1 MKNYHDT
8 KCEMELIKLRLEV
21 LKQKKEALRSI
32 AEPKSLVTD
41 KLQVSP
47 GTLEPDRKM
56 ITYLSLSEPIDK
68 EIEVKQK
75 EYDFLNS
82 KLISMEKALR
92 EAKGIEY
99 QIFVMRYVD
108 GLSVRQIARK
118 VHYTREHTYSLLK
131 NILQNLTKGMV

>member
-32 AEPKSLVTD
+32 AEPKSLITD

-75 EYDFLNS
+75 EYDFLNG
-82 KLISMEKALR
+82 KLKAMEKILR
-92 EAKGIEY
+92 GEQDLKHR
-99 QIFVMRYVD
+99 IFVMRCLD
-108 GLSVRQIARK
+108 GLSTQQIARK
-118 VHYTREHTYSLLK
+118 LNYSRERIDQIFRKVKNELK
-131 NILQNLTKGMV
+131 

>member
-32 AEPKSLVTD
+32 AEPKSLITD
-41 KLQVSP
+41 KLQVSL

-68 EIEVKQK
+68 EIETKQK
-75 EYDFLNS
+75 EYDFLNG

-99 QIFVMRYVD
+99 QIFVMRYVE
-108 GLSVRQIARK
+108 GLDIRRIANKLCYSDWNIYKILKRIE
-118 VHYTREHTYSLLK
+118 RELL
-131 NILQNLTKGMV
+131 

>member
-1 MKNYHDT
+1 
-8 KCEMELIKLRLEV
+8 MELIKLRLEV

-47 GTLEPDRKM
+47 GTLEHDRKM

-68 EIEVKQK
+68 EIETKQK
-75 EYDFLNS
+75 EYDFLNG

-92 EAKGIEY
+92 EAKGVEY
-99 QIFVMRYVD
+99 QIFVMRHVD

-118 VHYTREHTYSLLK
+118 FHYHRD
-131 NILQNLTKGMV
+131 NIYKILRKIEKELHL

>member
-47 GTLEPDRKM
+47 GTLEHDRKM

-68 EIEVKQK
+68 EIEAKQK
-75 EYDFLNS
+75 EYDFLNG

-92 EAKGIEY
+92 EAKGIQY
-99 QIFVMRYVD
+99 QIFVMRYVE

-131 NILQNLTKGMV
+131 NILQNLTKDVV

>member
-32 AEPKSLVTD
+32 AEPKSLITD

-75 EYDFLNS
+75 ECSFLEE
-82 KLISMEKALR
+82 KLMAMEKMLR

-99 QIFVMRYVD
+99 QIFVMRFVD
-108 GLSVRQIARK
+108 NMSVRQIARRL
-118 VHYTREHTYSLLK
+118 HYHRD
-131 NILQNLTKGMV
+131 NIYRILRKIKSF